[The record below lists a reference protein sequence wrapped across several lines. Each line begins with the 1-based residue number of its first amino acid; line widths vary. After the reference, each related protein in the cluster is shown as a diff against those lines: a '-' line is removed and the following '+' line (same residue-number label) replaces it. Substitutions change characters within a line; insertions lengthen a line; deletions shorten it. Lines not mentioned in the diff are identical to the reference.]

1 MRSCQTL
8 LFPNLSCSLNW
19 YESDLVVFNLAVVCQ
34 WIPEYGI
41 LNMKHLLTFA
51 FLSFFCWFFTPASLQ
66 AVEVMKP
73 NVVLIFIDDMGYGD
87 IEPFGSTKV
96 RTPNL
101 NTFAKEGR
109 KFHSFY
115 ATPVCSMSRAAL
127 MTGCYN
133 QRISIPGVLFPQAKI
148 GINSSENTVAEVLK
162 SAGYATACIGK
173 WHLGHLPEFLPTRH
187 GFDHYFGLPYSN
199 DMNAKRPGNPP
210 LPLIR
215 GEKTIETEPDQSLL
229 TKRYTED
236 AIEFMKQNKSN
247 PFFLYLPHTMIHG
260 PMAASEAFKGKS
272 ASGLLGDVIEEIDWS
287 VGQVMKTIKELGL
300 DEKTLVI
307 FTSDNGPATG
317 SAGPFRGK
325 KGSNFE
331 GGVREPCIMRWPG
344 KIPAGTQCKQIA
356 GNIDVLPTLAS
367 LAGVKL
373 DPKQVIDGRDISS
386 LMMDD
391 KAGPV
396 RDVHLYCTANLANP
410 VQAIRMGDWKL
421 FLPSPNEG
429 GNEKKKKDKGN
440 TPEANMLFNLDKDP
454 GETTN
459 VYDKNPEIVEKL
471 RKEARIRINEILA
484 NRRPAGGAV
493 GSK

>member
-1 MRSCQTL
+1 
-8 LFPNLSCSLNW
+8 
-19 YESDLVVFNLAVVCQ
+19 
-34 WIPEYGI
+34 
-41 LNMKHLLTFA
+41 
-51 FLSFFCWFFTPASLQ
+51 
-66 AVEVMKP
+66 
-73 NVVLIFIDDMGYGD
+73 
-87 IEPFGSTKV
+87 
-96 RTPNL
+96 
-101 NTFAKEGR
+101 
-109 KFHSFY
+109 
-115 ATPVCSMSRAAL
+115 
-127 MTGCYN
+127 
-133 QRISIPGVLFPQAKI
+133 
-148 GINSSENTVAEVLK
+148 
-162 SAGYATACIGK
+162 
-173 WHLGHLPEFLPTRH
+173 
-187 GFDHYFGLPYSN
+187 
-199 DMNAKRPGNPP
+199 
-210 LPLIR
+210 
-215 GEKTIETEPDQSLL
+215 
-229 TKRYTED
+229 
-236 AIEFMKQNKSN
+236 
-247 PFFLYLPHTMIHG
+247 
-260 PMAASEAFKGKS
+260 
-272 ASGLLGDVIEEIDWS
+272 
-287 VGQVMKTIKELGL
+287 
-300 DEKTLVI
+300 
-307 FTSDNGPATG
+307 
-317 SAGPFRGK
+317 
-325 KGSNFE
+325 
-331 GGVREPCIMRWPG
+331 MRWPG

-367 LAGVKL
+367 IAGVKL